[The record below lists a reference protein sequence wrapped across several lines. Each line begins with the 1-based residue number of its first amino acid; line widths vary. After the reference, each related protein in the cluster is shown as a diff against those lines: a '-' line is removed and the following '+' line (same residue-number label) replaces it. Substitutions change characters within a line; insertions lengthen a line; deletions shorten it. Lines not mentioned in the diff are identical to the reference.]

1 MHHVVLERWSR
12 GASFLHARD
21 ARVKVL
27 VLLTYLVALATT
39 TPITPTAVAGYAALV
54 AAASV
59 AARLPLGGVALR
71 AAAVLPFAGTFALF
85 SVLAGDGARA
95 VSLVSK
101 SYLSAAAVLTLAG
114 TTPLPKLVRGLESL
128 GVPRFLTLVIQ
139 FLHRY
144 LFVISE
150 QAQHMRLAA
159 LARGGGRLRLT
170 HAAGAAATLFG
181 RSYARAEGIHGAMLA
196 RGFHGRMELLAEAR
210 LGPADVL
217 FLLAGVAAATALRV
231 AVGAAA

>member
-12 GASFLHARD
+12 GASFVHARD

-27 VLLTYLVALATT
+27 VLLAYLVALATT
-39 TPITPTAVAGYAALV
+39 APITFAAATCYAALV
-54 AAASV
+54 AAATV
-59 AARLPLGGVALR
+59 AARLPLAGLALR

-85 SVLAGDGARA
+85 SILAGDGGRA
-95 VSLVSK
+95 ASLVSK
-101 SYLSAAAVLTLAG
+101 SYLSAAAVLVLAG

-139 FLHRY
+139 FLYRY

-159 LARGGGRLRLT
+159 LARGGGQLRFT

-196 RGFHGRMELLAEAR
+196 RGFHGRMELLAEPR
-210 LGPADVL
+210 LGTADVL
-217 FLLAGVAAATALRV
+217 FLAAGLAAAMALRLAMG
-231 AVGAAA
+231 AVG

>member
-1 MHHVVLERWSR
+1 LHHVVLERWSR
-12 GASFLHARD
+12 GESFVHARD

-27 VLLTYLVALATT
+27 VLLAYLVALATT
-39 TPITPTAVAGYAALV
+39 TRITPLAGACYAALL
-54 AAASV
+54 ATAIV
-59 AARLPLGGVALR
+59 AARLPLASLALR

-85 SVLAGDGARA
+85 SVLAGDAGRA
-95 VSLVSK
+95 GSLVAK
-101 SYLSAAAVLTLAG
+101 SYLSAAAVLALAG

-139 FLHRY
+139 FLYRY

-159 LARGGGRLRLT
+159 LARGGRTRLG

-210 LGPADVL
+210 
-217 FLLAGVAAATALRV
+217 
-231 AVGAAA
+231 VGAADIFFLAAGLAAAVALRLAMGVVG